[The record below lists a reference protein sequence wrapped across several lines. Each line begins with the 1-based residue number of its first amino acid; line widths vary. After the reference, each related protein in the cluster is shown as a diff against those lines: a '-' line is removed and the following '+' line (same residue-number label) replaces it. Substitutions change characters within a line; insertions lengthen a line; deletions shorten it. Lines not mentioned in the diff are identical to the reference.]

1 MNSDKKA
8 EKCPMELAM
17 ELISRKWV
25 IQILRD
31 MFFGK
36 KRFNEFKDE
45 KPNLSN
51 KVLSNCLK
59 EMEENGLI
67 SRNSDENNQSI
78 EYTLTDKGK
87 KLNKVIYE
95 LAMFTLTTD
104 LGNEFY
110 DDETKNELENIF
122 KKTLINGWTFSK
134 PITKNYRK
142 TVIQNTNPN

>member
-1 MNSDKKA
+1 MNNDKKA

-36 KRFNEFKDE
+36 KRFNEFKDG
-45 KPNLSN
+45 KSNLSN

-78 EYTLTDKGK
+78 DYTLTDKWK

-104 LGNEFY
+104 LGNDFY
-110 DDETKNELENIF
+110 DDETKIELENIF
-122 KKTLINGWTFSK
+122 KNTLIN
-134 PITKNYRK
+134 N
-142 TVIQNTNPN
+142 

>member
-1 MNSDKKA
+1 MNNDEKA

-36 KRFNEFKDE
+36 KRFNEFKDG

-67 SRNSDENNQSI
+67 SRNSNENNQNI
-78 EYTLTDKGK
+78 EYILTDKGK

-95 LAMFTLTTD
+95 LARFTLTTD
-104 LGNEFY
+104 LGNDFY
-110 DDETKNELENIF
+110 DDETKIELENIF
-122 KKTLINGWTFSK
+122 KNTFINNWVMEHTH
-134 PITKNYRK
+134 
-142 TVIQNTNPN
+142 

>member
-1 MNSDKKA
+1 MNNNKKA

-36 KRFNEFKDE
+36 KRFNEFKDG
-45 KPNLSN
+45 KSNLSN

-67 SRNSDENNQSI
+67 SRNNDEDKQII

-87 KLNKVIYE
+87 KLNKVVYE

-104 LGNEFY
+104 LGNDFY
-110 DDETKNELENIF
+110 DDETKIELENIF
-122 KKTLINGWTFSK
+122 KNTLIN
-134 PITKNYRK
+134 N
-142 TVIQNTNPN
+142 

>member
-1 MNSDKKA
+1 MNNDKKA
-8 EKCPMELAM
+8 GKCPMELAM

-36 KRFNEFKDE
+36 KRFNEFKDG

-59 EMEENGLI
+59 EMEENNLI
-67 SRNSDENNQSI
+67 SRYSDEYNKNI
-78 EYTLTDKGK
+78 EYSLTDKGQ

-104 LGNEFY
+104 LGDNFY
-110 DDETKNELENIF
+110 DDERKIELKNIF
-122 KKTLINGWTFSK
+122 KSILIK
-134 PITKNYRK
+134 E
-142 TVIQNTNPN
+142 

>member
-1 MNSDKKA
+1 MNNDKKA

-36 KRFNEFKDE
+36 KRFNEFKDG

-67 SRNSDENNQSI
+67 SRNSNENNQNI
-78 EYTLTDKGK
+78 EYILTDKGK

-104 LGNEFY
+104 LGNDFY
-110 DDETKNELENIF
+110 DDETKIELENIF
-122 KKTLINGWTFSK
+122 KNTLIN
-134 PITKNYRK
+134 N
-142 TVIQNTNPN
+142 

>member
-8 EKCPMELAM
+8 GKCPMELAM

-36 KRFNEFKDE
+36 KRFNEFKDG
-45 KPNLSN
+45 KPNLSNKVLSNCLNN

-67 SRNSDENNQSI
+67 TRNSDKNNQSI

-104 LGNEFY
+104 LDNEFY
-110 DDETKNELENIF
+110 DDETKIELENIF
-122 KKTLINGWTFSK
+122 KNTLIN
-134 PITKNYRK
+134 N
-142 TVIQNTNPN
+142 

>member
-1 MNSDKKA
+1 MNTDKNA

-36 KRFNEFKDE
+36 KRFNEFKDG

-67 SRNSDENNQSI
+67 SRNNDEDKQII

-110 DDETKNELENIF
+110 DDETKIELGNIF
-122 KKTLINGWTFSK
+122 KNTLIN
-134 PITKNYRK
+134 N
-142 TVIQNTNPN
+142 